1 MCVGV
6 VGVGVIVKGAVVPFG
21 FWFSLL
27 FWLHCIPQRCIK
39 IYFSFMAPDKGTTLT
54 NAHCTKEFTL
64 CESTCVCLGLCV
76 CVCPAVPECV
86 RVAAVPLPPP
96 KNCN

>member
-1 MCVGV
+1 ML
-6 VGVGVIVKGAVVPFG
+6 GVGGIVKGAVVPFG

-64 CESTCVCLGLCV
+64 CESTCVC
-76 CVCPAVPECV
+76 VCPAVPECV